1 MTILCRAKNG
11 PGFYIF
17 HYRYRCRRH
26 GLPGV
31 IGDGILLA
39 SLSFSS
45 LVAGDFS
52 LGIVSDLSD
61 FNEGP
66 EHGIG

>member
-1 MTILCRAKNG
+1 MAL
-11 PGFYIF
+11 GFIF
-17 HYRYRCRRH
+17 FITATDVA
-26 GLPGV
+26 GMAFPGV

-39 SLSFSS
+39 SLSFSF
-45 LVAGDFS
+45 LVTGDFS